1 MWTVCPAVRVQH
13 SHPSDA
19 MMEGKWRKHIQV
31 SPGPDGD
38 SCGTLTVCVASA
50 RIALADAPNCTL
62 MSSLAD
68 EETQPQRGDV
78 ASPEWGDQDL
88 DLGRVRRPGSYLAV
102 QRRKDVAW
110 RLF

>member
-1 MWTVCPAVRVQH
+1 M
-13 SHPSDA
+13 
-19 MMEGKWRKHIQV
+19 

-38 SCGTLTVCVASA
+38 SCGTLTSGR
-50 RIALADAPNCTL
+50 RICTHALADAPNCIL

-88 DLGRVRRPGSYLAV
+88 DLREGPEA
-102 QRRKDVAW
+102 
-110 RLF
+110 RLLPSSTEKERCSLETLLGFP